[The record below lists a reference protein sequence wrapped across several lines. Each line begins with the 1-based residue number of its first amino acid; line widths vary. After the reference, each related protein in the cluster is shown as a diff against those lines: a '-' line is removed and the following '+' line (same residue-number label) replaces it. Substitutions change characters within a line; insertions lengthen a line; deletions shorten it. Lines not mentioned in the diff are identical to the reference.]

1 VRRLLPGVGGNAAE
15 NLTTEDVV
23 EAYRLPP
30 GRALRV
36 NFIAALDGATT
47 VAGRSQGLQKPGDLL
62 VFRVLRALGDAIL
75 VGAGT
80 AAAEGYGP
88 MEDDPVVVGLRK
100 DLGRPATA
108 PIVAVSRRASIPL
121 DGRLIGGAVP
131 SICVTCEAA
140 DPQRRAVLTAAGV
153 EVLVCGED
161 DVDLPLALDRL
172 AERGIEQ
179 LTCEGGPQ
187 LLHTA
192 LVAGVVDELDLSV
205 APALVGGHEVRLL
218 PDVPLLAPVRLELRS
233 LLEEDGMLFSRYAV
247 AGRLQGPS
255 SAPPV
260 SVSE

>member
-1 VRRLLPGVGGNAAE
+1 MRRLLPDPAE
-15 NLTTEDVV
+15 GLATEDVV

-36 NFIAALDGATT
+36 NFIASPDGSTT
-47 VAGRSQGLQKPGDLL
+47 VDGKSRGLQMPGDLL

-88 MEDDPVVVGLRK
+88 MEDDPVIVRLRE

-108 PIVAVSRRASIPL
+108 PIVVVSRRASVAP
-121 DGRLIGGAVP
+121 DTRLIGGRIP
-131 SICVTCEAA
+131 SICVTCAAA
-140 DPQRRAVLTAAGV
+140 DPERRAALAAAGL

-161 DVDLPLALDRL
+161 NVDLPLALDRL

-187 LLHTA
+187 LLHSA
-192 LVAGVVDELDLSV
+192 LVAGVVDELDLSIS
-205 APALVGGHEVRLL
+205 PWLVGGHEVRLL
-218 PDVPLLAPVRLELRS
+218 PDVPLLAPARLQLAG
-233 LLEEDGMLFSRYAV
+233 LLEEDGMLFARYGV
-247 AGRLQGPS
+247 GRL
-255 SAPPV
+255 
-260 SVSE
+260 

>member
-1 VRRLLPGVGGNAAE
+1 VRRLLPEPAE
-15 NLTTEDVV
+15 DLTTGDVV

-36 NFIAALDGATT
+36 NFIASPDGATT
-47 VAGRSQGLQKPGDLL
+47 VAGKSRGLQLPGDLV

-80 AAAEGYGP
+80 AAAERYGP
-88 MEDDPVVVGLRK
+88 MEDDPAVVRLRE

-108 PIVAVSRRASIPL
+108 PIVVVSRRASIPPDTRL
-121 DGRLIGGAVP
+121 VGGRVR

-140 DPQRRAVLTAAGV
+140 DPERRAALAAAGL

-161 DVDLPLALDRL
+161 DVDLPLALDHL

-179 LTCEGGPQ
+179 VTCEGGPR

-192 LVAGVVDELDLSV
+192 LVAGVVDELDLSIS
-205 APALVGGHEVRLL
+205 PFLVGGHEVPLL
-218 PDVPLLAPVRLELRS
+218 TDVPLPAPARLTVAS
-233 LLEEDGMLFSRYAV
+233 LLAQDGMLFVRYAI
-247 AGRLQGPS
+247 ART
-255 SAPPV
+255 
-260 SVSE
+260 

>member
-1 VRRLLPGVGGNAAE
+1 MRRLLPDAAE
-15 NLTTEDVV
+15 KLSTEDIV

-36 NFIAALDGATT
+36 NFIASPDGATT
-47 VAGRSQGLQKPGDLL
+47 VAGKSRGLQMPGDLL

-88 MEDDPVVVGLRK
+88 MEDDPVVVRLRE

-108 PIVAVSRRASIPL
+108 PIVVVSRRASVPL
-121 DGRLIGGAVP
+121 DSRLVGGRVP

-140 DPQRRAVLTAAGV
+140 DPERRAALAAAGL
-153 EVLVCGED
+153 EVLVCGENN
-161 DVDLPLALDRL
+161 VDLPLALDRL

-187 LLHTA
+187 LLHSA
-192 LVAGVVDELDLSV
+192 LVAGVVDELDLSIS
-205 APALVGGHEVRLL
+205 PFLVGGHEVRLL
-218 PDVPLLAPVRLELRS
+218 PDVPLLAPARLTLAS
-233 LLEEDGMLFSRYAV
+233 LLEEDDMLFARYAI
-247 AGRLQGPS
+247 ARD
-255 SAPPV
+255 
-260 SVSE
+260 